1 MSKIVSSNEPDV
13 STRHVSGLIKP
24 EPMALATGFDPAK
37 ISPMAPEARA
47 YGSGKIPLSSPQRL
61 GLVDIGN
68 SNLKSAIVPAQDER
82 SPANND
88 YLANPKLLGS
98 VRSIHWLPSGE
109 TPKPPPPEW
118 MSAPESWVV
127 PQDVDAFRRLLE
139 RLRSDSQV
147 DRNVPVAWKVSSVQ
161 PAAYESFHKCLRKY
175 FPSDSLHPIERS
187 QIPMPLDVEA
197 PDRVGIDRLLAAWG
211 AWKHYSEQT
220 QSLSGQTTPLIVIQA
235 GTAVT
240 VDWINEQGTFC
251 GGAIM
256 PGLTMSLKYMALGT
270 AHLPWLAP
278 QDHPSELPIPGR
290 NTQAAILAGASAG
303 FLGGISYLVSKYRS
317 QWPREQVPVIVSGGD
332 KLSLAESLTQ
342 PFQVMDHLVLTSLA
356 CLPTRI

>member
-1 MSKIVSSNEPDV
+1 MSQ
-13 STRHVSGLIKP
+13 
-24 EPMALATGFDPAK
+24 
-37 ISPMAPEARA
+37 
-47 YGSGKIPLSSPQRL
+47 PLSSSFVGNATRRL

-68 SNLKSAIVPAQDER
+68 SNLKTAIVPHGEDANLA
-82 SPANND
+82 SPD
-88 YLANPKLLGS
+88 YLSSPTLLGS

-109 TPKPPPPEW
+109 TSKPPPQEW
-118 MSAPESWVV
+118 IADPDSWVV
-127 PQDVDAFRRLLE
+127 PQDVDAFRKLLN
-139 RLRSDSQV
+139 RLRIEAKVAAED
-147 DRNVPVAWKVSSVQ
+147 PVAWRVSSVQ
-161 PAAYESFHKCLRKY
+161 PAAYASFQKCLEDN
-175 FPSDSLHPIERS
+175 FPGDTFHSIERS
-187 QIPMPLDVEA
+187 QIPMPMDVDA

-211 AWKHYSEQT
+211 AWKHYSHRMQS
-220 QSLSGQTTPLIVIQA
+220 QSLEPTPLIVIQA

-240 VDWINEQGTFC
+240 VDWINEHGTFC

-278 QDHPSELPIPGR
+278 PDRPSELPIPGR

-317 QWPREQVPVIVSGGD
+317 QWVSGEVPVIVSGGD

-342 PFQVMDHLVLTSLA
+342 PFQVMDHLVLASLG
-356 CLPTRI
+356 CLE

>member
-1 MSKIVSSNEPDV
+1 MPF
-13 STRHVSGLIKP
+13 T
-24 EPMALATGFDPAK
+24 
-37 ISPMAPEARA
+37 SPH
-47 YGSGKIPLSSPQRL
+47 RL

-68 SNLKSAIVPAQDER
+68 SNLKAAIVPDKDAVRTLDR
-82 SPANND
+82 D
-88 YLANPKLLGS
+88 YLANPSLLGS
-98 VRSIHWLPSGE
+98 VRSIHWLPTGDTS
-109 TPKPPPPEW
+109 KPPPQEW

-127 PQDVDAFRRLLE
+127 PNDVDAFHKLLKS
-139 RLRSDSQV
+139 LRNESQV
-147 DRNVPVAWKVSSVQ
+147 DRDEAIAWKVSSVQ
-161 PAAYESFHKCLRKY
+161 PAAYESFQECLRKH

-187 QIPMPLDVEA
+187 QIPMPLDVDA

-220 QSLSGQTTPLIVIQA
+220 RALADKQTPLIVIQA

-278 QDHPSELPIPGR
+278 PQRPSELPLPGR
-290 NTQAAILAGASAG
+290 NTQAAILSGASAG
-303 FLGGISYLVSKYRS
+303 FLGGISYLVAKYRS

-332 KLSLAESLTQ
+332 KLSLAESLIQ
-342 PFQVMDHLVLTSLA
+342 PYQVMDHLVLTSLA
-356 CLPTRI
+356 CLPTRM

>member
-1 MSKIVSSNEPDV
+1 MSKLISSRDLAV
-13 STRHVSGLIKP
+13 
-24 EPMALATGFDPAK
+24 PM
-37 ISPMAPEARA
+37 R
-47 YGSGKIPLSSPQRL
+47 RL
-61 GLVDIGN
+61 GLVDVGN
-68 SNLKSAIVPAQDER
+68 SNLKSAIVPAQDGL
-82 SPANND
+82 SLANND
-88 YLANPKLLGS
+88 YLANPRLLGS

-109 TPKPPPPEW
+109 TSKPPPPEW

-139 RLRSDSQV
+139 SLRSDSQV
-147 DRNVPVAWKVSSVQ
+147 DPHAPISWKVSSVQ
-161 PAAYESFHKCLRKY
+161 PAAYESFQECLRKH

-211 AWKHYSEQT
+211 AWKRYSEQN
-220 QSLSGQTTPLIVIQA
+220 QSVAGQKTPLIVIQA

-240 VDWINEQGTFC
+240 VDWINELGVFC

-278 QDHPSELPIPGR
+278 PDRPSELPIPGR

-303 FLGGISYLVSKYRS
+303 FLGGINYLVSKYRS

-332 KLSLAESLTQ
+332 KLSLAETLTE
-342 PFQVMDHLVLTSLA
+342 PFQVMDHLVLASLA
-356 CLPTRI
+356 CLPTRT